1 MFRFDKK
8 VEPVDSLAARS
19 YRQTKQRYEEKRK
32 AEQMQQAMDE
42 QRHSGNR
49 GYQQPSQSQGK
60 GFFSKIAGKVADTK
74 SAIAEAENMA
84 FDAMLHEEMRI
95 ENVVE
100 YYNDRVRENSNY
112 TMTVRQKN
120 PAGGGSKELLAT
132 GWLDKRTVKKV
143 QENPGVFIE
152 GHVRDSRGLSRDI
165 YDSDHPDEIRCDHYG
180 RIGVIGIESLQEAR
194 EEKRRRQIE
203 ADKHNPILPQYTE
216 HRIDLDIP
224 ISRKDDGDGHGG
236 FGE

>member
-1 MFRFDKK
+1 MFRFDRK
-8 VEPVDSLAARS
+8 VEPVDSLSARS

-32 AEQMQQAMDE
+32 AERMQQAMDE
-42 QRHSGNR
+42 QLAGNQ
-49 GYQQPSQSQGK
+49 GYQQSAQSQNK
-60 GFFSKIAGKVADTK
+60 GFFGKIAEKVADAK
-74 SAIAEAENMA
+74 SAIAEAEDMA
-84 FDAMLHEEMRI
+84 FDAMLREEMRR

-120 PAGGGSKELLAT
+120 PSGGGSKELLAT
-132 GWLDKRTVKKV
+132 GWLDKNTVKKV

-152 GHVRDSRGLSRDI
+152 GHVRDNRGLSRDI
-165 YDSDHPDEIRCDHYG
+165 YDADHPDEIRCDHYG
-180 RIGVIGIESLQEAR
+180 RIGVIGIDSLQEAR
-194 EEKRRRQIE
+194 EEKRRRQME
-203 ADKHNPILPQYTE
+203 ADRHNPILPQYTE

-224 ISRKDDGDGHGG
+224 ISRKDDGNGHGG